1 MAILQLKEH
10 LTAKEIAV
18 KMRQQKD
25 LRMFGYWQI
34 LWSVVKNPGKKAE
47 EYASYLGTNEH
58 KVYRIVQRYNKLGKD
73 FDKSLNWGG
82 RRESTSLLPL
92 AEESALLQA
101 IESKAKEGK
110 VLVAKDIKRVV
121 EKKVGKQV
129 SDDYLWD
136 LLKRHNWKKK
146 MPRPYHP
153 KKNKELQEEF
163 KKNSQKYW
171 HCEK

>member
-1 MAILQLKEH
+1 MAILQLKNH
-10 LTAKEIAV
+10 LTVKEIAL
-18 KMRQQKD
+18 KMQQQKD

-34 LWSVVKNPGKKAE
+34 LWSVCKNPGKKAA
-47 EYASYLGTNEH
+47 EYASFLGTNEY
-58 KVYRIVQRYNKLGKD
+58 KVYRIVQQYNKLGKD

-82 RRESTSLLPL
+82 RREATSMMPL
-92 AEESALLQA
+92 EEEALLLQS
-101 IESKAKEGK
+101 IEVKAKEGK

-121 EKKVGKQV
+121 EKKTGKSV

-153 KKNKELQEEF
+153 KKNKEKQEEF